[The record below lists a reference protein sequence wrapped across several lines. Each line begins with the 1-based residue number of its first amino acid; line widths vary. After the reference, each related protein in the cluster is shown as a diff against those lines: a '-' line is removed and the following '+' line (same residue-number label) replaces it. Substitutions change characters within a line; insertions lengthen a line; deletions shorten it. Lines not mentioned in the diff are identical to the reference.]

1 MPVVVLQ
8 SAKDDLRDGYLFYE
22 RQGGSYLGN
31 YFLATLQ
38 GDLAS
43 IVPFHADS
51 RIRYT
56 TTSKMARRVFTV
68 CLTTAATRIGF
79 TAIFKWQKHLNRET
93 ANERKESHKT
103 VKRSSSFALTGYGG

>member
-38 GDLAS
+38 EELFSLALYAGIHSKYFGFHRALSRRFPYS
-43 IVPFHADS
+43 IYYD
-51 RIRYT
+51 IEDGE
-56 TTSKMARRVFTV
+56 ARVYGVLDNRRDPGWTY
-68 CLTTAATRIGF
+68 R
-79 TAIFKWQKHLNRET
+79 HLRE
-93 ANERKESHKT
+93 ARNP
-103 VKRSSSFALTGYGG
+103 